1 MEMLHNFGQELG
13 RQVSSFDIE
22 KINLT
27 LDAYPELVKN
37 IRALCK

>member
-1 MEMLHNFGQELG
+1 MEMLDKFGEELG

-27 LDAYPELVKN
+27 LDAYPQVVES
-37 IRALCK
+37 IRALGK